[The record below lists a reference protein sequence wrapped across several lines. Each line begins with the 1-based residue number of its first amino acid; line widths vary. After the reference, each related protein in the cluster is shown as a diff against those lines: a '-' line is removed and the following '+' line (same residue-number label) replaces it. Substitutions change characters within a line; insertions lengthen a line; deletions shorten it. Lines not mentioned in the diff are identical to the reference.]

1 MKSKG
6 LLLVA
11 LLLAMLSGCASYS
24 CGAPQGTSCRSVA
37 DVYDARELGSL
48 PHQQV
53 NQPVGNTSVATVPAR
68 DPMYLDGWQDDTKY
82 PVHQAAVPMLL
93 HDGLKPRL
101 ISVEPGDALLSRPK
115 VLRVWIRPWEDKDDL
130 HDEQYV
136 YLRLD
141 RGSWLLTGGESQP

>member
-37 DVYDARELGSL
+37 DVYDAREQGSL
-48 PHQQV
+48 PHQQ
-53 NQPVGNTSVATVPAR
+53 PVSSIAVSGKSLVHQEI
-68 DPMYLDGWQDDTKY
+68 GQDDTQY
-82 PVHQAAVPMLL
+82 PIHQAATPELL
-93 HDGLKPRL
+93 RDDLKPIL
-101 ISVEPGDALLSRPK
+101 ISVKPGDALLSRPK
-115 VLRVWIRPWEDKDDL
+115 VLRVWILPWEDKDDL

-141 RGSWLLTGGESQP
+141 RGSWLLTGEERQP